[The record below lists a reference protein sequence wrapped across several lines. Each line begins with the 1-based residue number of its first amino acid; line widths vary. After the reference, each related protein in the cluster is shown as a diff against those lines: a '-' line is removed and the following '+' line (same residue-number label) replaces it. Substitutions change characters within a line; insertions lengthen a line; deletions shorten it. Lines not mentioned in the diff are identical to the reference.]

1 MLVYVAKKALID
13 YDDECEGLPAR
24 CVTYSG
30 RPRCFQMANSSSVED
45 RALTGSGDLREGGT
59 IVSYHVRMDLSME
72 KVNMQFEGTD
82 RYYLTPELRE
92 IVNIAIAM
100 EKPLLLAGEA
110 GTGKTQL
117 AYEISRALGLNMEE
131 ARCKS
136 TFRGEELCY
145 VYDTV
150 LRLNDSRFGSGDTGR
165 EVNNIWDYLRFG
177 PIGRAFLSEDRRVLL
192 LDEID
197 KTDSDTQDN
206 LLDVLEDGSFM
217 IREINHKVTA
227 RLRPVIVITSNA
239 KRELSDP
246 FLRRCFCHYIP
257 FPPPEEMSLIVRLHF
272 PEIQE
277 HFLEACLTT
286 FYKLRE
292 QGFEKPPA
300 TAELLDWIGAMKA
313 GGIRAPGAGKDIPH
327 IGTILKR
334 TEDLLKFKGIRKAA
348 RF

>member
-1 MLVYVAKKALID
+1 M
-13 YDDECEGLPAR
+13 R
-24 CVTYSG
+24 
-30 RPRCFQMANSSSVED
+30 
-45 RALTGSGDLREGGT
+45 
-59 IVSYHVRMDLSME
+59 
-72 KVNMQFEGTD
+72 FEGTD
-82 RYYLTPELRE
+82 RYYLNPELRE

-100 EKPLLLAGEA
+100 EKPLLLTGEA

-117 AYEISRALGLNMEE
+117 AFEIARALKFTMEE

-136 TFRGEELCY
+136 TFKGEELCY

-165 EVNNIWDYLRFG
+165 DVNNIWDYLRFG
-177 PIGRAFLSEDRRVLL
+177 PIGRAFLAEDCRVLL

-206 LLDVLEDGSFM
+206 LLDVLEEGSFI
-217 IREINHKVTA
+217 IREINHKVIA
-227 RLRPVIVITSNA
+227 RQRPIIIITSNA

-257 FPPPEEMSLIVRLHF
+257 FPPPDEMVRIVRLHY
-272 PEIQE
+272 PDIAET
-277 HFLEACLTT
+277 FLEASFTT
-286 FYKLRE
+286 FYRLRE

-300 TAELLDWIGAMKA
+300 TAELLDWIGSMDKTGIMGP
-313 GGIRAPGAGKDIPH
+313 GGGRDIPH
-327 IGTILKR
+327 IGTLLKR
-334 TEDLLKFKGIRKAA
+334 TQDLLKHKGIKKPS

>member
-1 MLVYVAKKALID
+1 
-13 YDDECEGLPAR
+13 
-24 CVTYSG
+24 
-30 RPRCFQMANSSSVED
+30 
-45 RALTGSGDLREGGT
+45 
-59 IVSYHVRMDLSME
+59 
-72 KVNMQFEGTD
+72 MQFAGTD
-82 RYYLTPELRE
+82 RYYLSPELRE

-100 EKPLLLAGEA
+100 EKPLLLTGEA

-117 AYEISRALGLNMEE
+117 AFEIARALGLNMEE

-136 TFRGEELCY
+136 TFKGEELCY

-165 EVNNIWDYLRFG
+165 DVNNIWDYLRFG
-177 PIGRAFLSEDRRVLL
+177 PIGRAFLAEDRRVLL

-206 LLDVLEDGSFM
+206 LLDVLEDGSFV

-227 RLRPVIVITSNA
+227 RLRPIIVITSNA

-257 FPPPEEMSLIVRLHF
+257 FPGREEMINIVNLHHPNL
-272 PEIQE
+272 PEP
-277 HFLEACLTT
+277 FLEDSLTN
-286 FYKLRE
+286 FYHLRE

-300 TAELLDWIGAMKA
+300 TAELLDWLGSMQAA
-313 GGIRAPGAGKDIPH
+313 GVKAPGADRNLAH
-327 IGTILKR
+327 IGTLLKR
-334 TEDLLKFKGIRKAA
+334 TEDLLKFKGIAKPG

>member
-1 MLVYVAKKALID
+1 MV
-13 YDDECEGLPAR
+13 
-24 CVTYSG
+24 
-30 RPRCFQMANSSSVED
+30 
-45 RALTGSGDLREGGT
+45 
-59 IVSYHVRMDLSME
+59 
-72 KVNMQFEGTD
+72 FEGTD
-82 RYYLTPELRE
+82 RYYLTPELGE

-100 EKPLLLAGEA
+100 KKPLLLAGEA

-117 AYEISRALGLNMEE
+117 AFEIARALGLKMEE

-136 TFRGEELCY
+136 TFKGEELCY

-150 LRLNDSRFGSGDTGR
+150 LRLNDSRFGCGDTGR
-165 EVNNIWDYLRFG
+165 NVNDIWDYLRFG
-177 PIGRAFLSEDRRVLL
+177 PIGRAFLAEDRRVLL

-206 LLDVLEDGSFM
+206 LLDVLEDGSFI

-227 RLRPVIVITSNA
+227 KKKPIIIITSNA

-257 FPPPEEMSLIVRLHF
+257 FPPPEEMVMIVRLHF
-272 PEIQE
+272 PDIPE
-277 HFLEACLTT
+277 HFVETCLTT
-286 FYKLRE
+286 FYHLRE

-300 TAELLDWIGAMKA
+300 TAELLDWVGSLRTADLR
-313 GGIRAPGAGKDIPH
+313 GPGAGKDIPY
-327 IGTILKR
+327 IGSLLKR
-334 TEDLLKFKGIRKAA
+334 TQDLLKFKGTGKGN